1 MEYQYG
7 FEKLKVWQSSPGIFI
22 WQHFF
27 YIIIKLFKEFIME
40 VTANI
45 NLRIDDLASVIANLS
60 KEELKILEARLSKE
74 DKILKKRF
82 NDVKNKKVKLLSRE
96 QAFSNL

>member
-1 MEYQYG
+1 
-7 FEKLKVWQSSPGIFI
+7 
-22 WQHFF
+22 
-27 YIIIKLFKEFIME
+27 ME

-45 NLRIDDLASVIANLS
+45 NLRIDDLARVIANLS

-74 DKILKKRF
+74 DNILKRRL

-96 QAFSNL
+96 QVFSNL

>member
-1 MEYQYG
+1 
-7 FEKLKVWQSSPGIFI
+7 
-22 WQHFF
+22 
-27 YIIIKLFKEFIME
+27 ME

-45 NLRIDDLASVIANLS
+45 NLRIDDLARVIAKLS

-74 DKILKKRF
+74 DNILKGRL

-96 QAFSNL
+96 QVFSNL

>member
-1 MEYQYG
+1 MLLNCEGLRVLQVSWE
-7 FEKLKVWQSSPGIFI
+7 FLF

-40 VTANI
+40 ITANI

-74 DKILKKRF
+74 DNILKRRL

-96 QAFSNL
+96 QVFSNL

>member
-1 MEYQYG
+1 
-7 FEKLKVWQSSPGIFI
+7 
-22 WQHFF
+22 
-27 YIIIKLFKEFIME
+27 ME

-45 NLRIDDLASVIANLS
+45 NLRIDDLARVIANLS

-74 DKILKKRF
+74 DNILKRRL

-96 QAFSNL
+96 QIFSNL

>member
-1 MEYQYG
+1 
-7 FEKLKVWQSSPGIFI
+7 
-22 WQHFF
+22 
-27 YIIIKLFKEFIME
+27 ME
-40 VTANI
+40 VIANI

-74 DKILKKRF
+74 DNILKRRL

-96 QAFSNL
+96 QVFSNL

>member
-1 MEYQYG
+1 ME
-7 FEKLKVWQSSPGIFI
+7 I
-22 WQHFF
+22 
-27 YIIIKLFKEFIME
+27 
-40 VTANI
+40 TANI

-74 DKILKKRF
+74 DNILKRRL

-96 QAFSNL
+96 QVFSNL

>member
-1 MEYQYG
+1 
-7 FEKLKVWQSSPGIFI
+7 
-22 WQHFF
+22 
-27 YIIIKLFKEFIME
+27 ME

-74 DKILKKRF
+74 DNILKRRL

-96 QAFSNL
+96 QVFSNL

>member
-1 MEYQYG
+1 
-7 FEKLKVWQSSPGIFI
+7 
-22 WQHFF
+22 
-27 YIIIKLFKEFIME
+27 ME

-60 KEELKILEARLSKE
+60 KEELRILEARLSKE
-74 DKILKKRF
+74 DNILKRRL

-96 QAFSNL
+96 QVFSNL